1 MSPHHPSRV
10 PNTTSEKRK
19 WLKPQNRDSAQ
30 TLLQGNKLCRRRKD
44 NPCDFTPPQPVCFS
58 FRFSCSLPAARLL
71 QLNQTSS
78 VFTGLRT
85 RLKGFSIT
93 K

>member
-1 MSPHHPSRV
+1 MPPPSLEGAQFDPRKTKV
-10 PNTTSEKRK
+10 VKTSESRF
-19 WLKPQNRDSAQ
+19 SANSSKGKQ
-30 TLLQGNKLCRRRKD
+30 TLQKKED
-44 NPCDFTPPQPVCFS
+44 NSCDFTPPQPVCFS